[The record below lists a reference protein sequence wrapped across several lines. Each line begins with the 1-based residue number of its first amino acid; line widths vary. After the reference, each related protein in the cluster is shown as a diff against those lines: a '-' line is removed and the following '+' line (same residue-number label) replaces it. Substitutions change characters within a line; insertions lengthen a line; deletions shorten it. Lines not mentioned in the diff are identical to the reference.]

1 MIEGILGRKL
11 GMTQVFDKSGG
22 AHAVT
27 VIEAGPCVVTQ
38 VKTPQRDGY
47 AAVQLGYGT
56 AKRVNQPMRGHLKK
70 LGDFRY
76 LREFRVDDP
85 GEHKVGEKV
94 GVELFQEGDYVDIA
108 GTSKGRGFAGGVKR
122 YGFRGGPKTHGQS
135 DRHRAPGS
143 IGAGSTPGRV
153 WKGLRM
159 AGHMGAERASVR
171 HLQVMESDPGRGL
184 LLVKGAVPGARN
196 GLLYIR
202 YSAKSIAQ
210 VRARR
215 AAGGRAETPAE
226 GAPPEEA
233 PAEEAPPEE
242 APAEQAPAAEEQA

>member
-27 VIEAGPCVVTQ
+27 LIEAGPCVVIQ
-38 VKTPQRDGY
+38 VKTSESDGY

-76 LREFRVDDP
+76 LREFPVDDP

-94 GVELFQEGDYVDIA
+94 GVELFQEGDYVDVA
-108 GTSKGRGFAGGVKR
+108 ATSKGRGFAGGVRR

-143 IGAGSTPGRV
+143 IGAGTTPGRV
-153 WKGLRM
+153 LKGLHM
-159 AGHMGAERASVR
+159 AGHMGAERVTVR
-171 HLQVMESDPGRGL
+171 HLRVMESDPGRGL
-184 LLVKGAVPGARN
+184 LFLKGAVPGARN
-196 GLLYIR
+196 GLVYIR
-202 YSAKSIAQ
+202 HSAKTIAQ

-215 AAGGRAETPAE
+215 AARPADRR
-226 GAPPEEA
+226 G
-233 PAEEAPPEE
+233 EAPPEE
-242 APAEQAPAAEEQA
+242 APAEAAPPEEAPAAEEQA